1 MKAVVVL
8 LSIILYFLKFPEL
21 EIQAPIFLK

>member
-1 MKAVVVL
+1 MKGIVVL

-21 EIQAPIFLK
+21 KIQAQFFYK